1 MEVQLSFKI
10 IQTLETCLPSD
21 TSDQSVP
28 KCVHLSDH
36 ITSIPLTSTWNEDNI
51 VSLRA
56 LYSKDDPLLAEYIEE
71 YYLTDNTL
79 ENTQIADLE
88 FRQVLSPPSLNCDV

>member
-36 ITSIPLTSTWNEDNI
+36 ITSIPLTSTWNKEDI

-56 LYSKDDPLLAEYIEE
+56 LYSKDDPLLEE

-79 ENTQIADLE
+79 KNTQIADLE